1 MALCCMRLKKII
13 ETKKII
19 IKKIFGM
26 YYLHKKY
33 STKCKKIVNYQ
44 ID

>member
-1 MALCCMRLKKII
+1 MASCCMRLKKII

-26 YYLHKKY
+26 YYICTYTKNIQQNVKK
-33 STKCKKIVNYQ
+33 
-44 ID
+44 